1 MKKNIIK
8 QKSDRYGL
16 NQDGSFV
23 IQDYNHADAF
33 SNFFP
38 GVAGMWGIPMWV
50 FYVNRGQGICSFGIE
65 SKDRAILE
73 FQPAN
78 KAYRLT
84 STQGF
89 RTFLKVGHGK
99 TTKYYEPFQNT
110 AVLSPGI
117 RRSMAIT
124 SHDLTIED
132 VNPSLGLK
140 VTVNYYTMPD
150 EPFAALVRRVKIE
163 NISSRSLSVEMI
175 DGLPIILPYGMKDWL
190 SKNMS
195 RTVEAWAKVS
205 NLNNRAPYYQLSV
218 EVADTPQVTAIHEGN
233 FYFSFDSSSQSKSNL
248 LAPIIDPAVVFGH
261 STDFL
266 VPEKFIAADKFDVVQ
281 EQFASNRTP
290 CALSHASFSLKSKG
304 SKELISLVG
313 FANDIDQLKRI
324 VAKTAKKSFI
334 DQKAARNR
342 ELIEEIKQMCFT
354 NSSSNAFNQY
364 CGQTFLDNVL
374 RGGLPVSFQTKSGP
388 VAFNVYSRKHG
399 DPERDYNYFTLA
411 PTYLSQG
418 NGNFR
423 DVNQNRRND
432 VWFNGDVQDAA
443 VINFFSL
450 QQADGYN
457 PLVVRGSMFSVHEPT
472 VVDQVV
478 SRHID
483 GAKCEKIKDLLIKG
497 FLPGE
502 LFKAIYQH
510 ELKLRSSPVAFMN
523 DVLGVCQR
531 QELADHGEGFWTDH
545 WTYNIDLLESYLSIY
560 PDKLRDI
567 LIDKK
572 VFGFFFSNHYVL
584 PRDQRYVLTKYG
596 VRQYHSVAEKEGE
609 THAKQKGFKLRIKN
623 GQGEVYTTTLF
634 VKILCLLANKSATL
648 DPSGIGIEM
657 EAERPNWYDALN
669 GLPGLL
675 GSSISETF
683 ELKRYAMFLL
693 SAIDSLAL
701 SEQDTV
707 DVFEELAAFV
717 KEMVVVLSSSHDPLS
732 YWKKS
737 NDVKEKYRVSIRL
750 GISGDEEALPIEEIK
765 RFLNLVV
772 AKANQAS
779 ENARGASGL
788 FATYFYHEVTD
799 HEMIEGKHHD
809 GSQRVRP
816 LTFKR
821 HELPLFL
828 EGFVHALRVGH
839 PQQARALYKAVK
851 TSKLYDKKLGMYK
864 VNASLSSESNEIG
877 RTRVFPPGWLENES
891 IWLHMEY
898 KYLLELL
905 RNGMAEEFF
914 TEADSVMVPFLD
926 PKVYGRSILENAS
939 FIASS
944 AHEDESLHGRSFVA
958 RLSGSTAEFLH
969 IWLFMNLGPR
979 PFRLSSE
986 GELILSLEPM
996 LHARFFTK
1004 EKSVVEHVS
1013 KSKKW
1018 QKVNLPADSYA
1029 FNLMG
1034 HTLVVYHNPSRKDT
1048 FGPNKAVVSRIE
1060 IRYPNKARS
1069 AIVEGP
1075 FLNGRYAEDVRANR
1089 VERLDVHLV

>member
-1 MKKNIIK
+1 MKKRTIK
-8 QKSDRYGL
+8 QNSSRYAL
-16 NQDGSFV
+16 NKDGSFV

-89 RTFLKVGHGK
+89 RTFLKVGQGK
-99 TTKYYEPFQNT
+99 THKYYEPFQNS
-110 AVLSPGI
+110 AALSSGI
-117 RRSMAIT
+117 KRSMAIT

-132 VNPSLGLK
+132 INPSLGLK
-140 VTVNYYTMPD
+140 VTVNYFTMPD
-150 EPFAALVRRVKIE
+150 ESFAALIRRVKIE
-163 NISSRSLSVEMI
+163 NISSRTLPVEMI

-233 FYFSFDSSSQSKSNL
+233 FYFSFDASSQSKNNL
-248 LAPIIDPAVVFGH
+248 LEPIIDPSVVFGH

-266 VPEKFIAADKFDVVQ
+266 VPERFIASPKFEVSK
-281 EQFASNRTP
+281 EQFASSRTP
-290 CALSHASFSLKSKG
+290 CALSHASFTLKPKG

-313 FANDIDQLKRI
+313 FANDINQLKRI
-324 VAKTAKKSFI
+324 VSKTAKRSFI
-334 DQKAARNR
+334 EQKAKRNR

-374 RGGLPVSFQTKSGP
+374 RGGLPVSLQTASGP

-432 VWFNGDVQDAA
+432 IWFNGDVQDTA

-457 PLVVRGSMFSVHEPT
+457 PLVVRGSLFSVHEPT

-478 SRHID
+478 NRHID
-483 GAKCEKIKDLLIKG
+483 GAKREKIKELLIKG

-510 ELKLRSSPVAFMN
+510 ELKLKTSPGVFIS

-545 WTYNIDLLESYLSIY
+545 WTYNIDLLESYLSVY
-560 PDKLRDI
+560 PDRLKDI
-567 LIDKK
+567 LIGKK
-572 VFGFFFSNHYVL
+572 VFGFFFNNHYVL

-596 VRQYHSVAEKEGE
+596 VRQYHSVADKEGE
-609 THAKQKGFKLRIKN
+609 THAKQKGFKLRTKN

-634 VKILCLLANKSATL
+634 VKMLCLLANKSATL

-683 ELKRYAMFLL
+683 ELKRHAMFLL

-701 SEQDTV
+701 SEQETV
-707 DVFEELAAFV
+707 EVFEELSVFI
-717 KEMVVVLSSSHDPLS
+717 KEMIVVLSSSNDSLG

-750 GISGDEEALPIEEIK
+750 GISGEEESISVELIK

-779 ENARGASGL
+779 ENAQGTSDL
-788 FATYFYHEVTD
+788 FPTYFYHEVTD

-821 HELPLFL
+821 HDLPLFL
-828 EGFVHALRVGH
+828 EGFVHAMRVGH
-839 PQQARALYKAVK
+839 PQQAGDLYKAVK

-864 VNASLSSESNEIG
+864 VNASLSLESNEIG

-905 RNGMAEEFF
+905 RNGLAEEFF
-914 TEADSVMVPFLD
+914 NEADSVMVPFLD
-926 PKVYGRSILENAS
+926 PQVYGRSILENAS
-939 FIASS
+939 FLVSS
-944 AHEDESLHGRSFVA
+944 AHEDASLHGRSFVA

-969 IWLFMNLGPR
+969 IWLIMNLGPR
-979 PFRLSSE
+979 PFRLS
-986 GELILSLEPM
+986 GQGDLTLHFEPM
-996 LHARFFTK
+996 LPAHFFTK
-1004 EKSVVEHVS
+1004 AKSEVDYLS
-1013 KSKKW
+1013 KSRKW
-1018 QKVNLPADSYA
+1018 QKVSLPANSYA

-1034 HTLVVYHNPSRKDT
+1034 QTLVVYHNPSRKNT
-1048 FGPNKAVVSRIE
+1048 FGSNRAAVSRVE
-1060 IRYPNKARS
+1060 VRYPNKAKALVVDGS
-1069 AIVEGP
+1069 
-1075 FLNGRYAEDVRANR
+1075 FLNGTYAKDVRDNK
-1089 VERLDVHLV
+1089 VERLDVHLT

>member
-1 MKKNIIK
+1 MKK
-8 QKSDRYGL
+8 RTL
-16 NQDGSFV
+16 NQNSNRYSLNKDGSFV
-23 IQDYNHADAF
+23 INDYNHADAF

-89 RTFLKVGHGK
+89 RTFLKVGQGK
-99 TTKYYEPFQNT
+99 TYKYYEPFQNS
-110 AVLSPGI
+110 AVLSSGI
-117 RRSMAIT
+117 KRSMAIT

-132 VNPSLGLK
+132 INLSLGLK
-140 VTVNYYTMPD
+140 VTVNYFTMPD
-150 EPFAALVRRVKIE
+150 EPFAALIRRVKIE
-163 NISSRSLSVEMI
+163 NISSRTLPVEMI
-175 DGLPIILPYGMKDWL
+175 DGLPVILPYGMKDWL

-233 FYFSFDSSSQSKSNL
+233 FYFSFDASSQSKNNL
-248 LAPIIDPAVVFGH
+248 LEPIIDPSVVFGH

-266 VPEKFIAADKFDVVQ
+266 VPEKFIASSKFEVSQV
-281 EQFASNRTP
+281 QFASSRTP
-290 CALSHASFSLKSKG
+290 CALSHASFTLKPKG

-313 FANDIDQLKRI
+313 FANDIHQLKRI
-324 VAKTAKKSFI
+324 VSKTAKRSFI
-334 DQKAARNR
+334 DQKAKRNR

-354 NSSSNAFNQY
+354 NSASNAFNQY

-399 DPERDYNYFTLA
+399 DPERDYNYYTLA
-411 PTYLSQG
+411 PTFLSQG

-432 VWFNGDVQDAA
+432 IWFNGDVQDAA

-457 PLVVRGSMFSVHEPT
+457 PLVVRGSFFSVHEPT

-478 SRHID
+478 DRHIE
-483 GAKCEKIKDLLIKG
+483 GANREKFKELLIKG

-510 ELKLRSSPVAFMN
+510 ELKLKSSPESFIS

-545 WTYNIDLLESYLSIY
+545 WTYNIDLLESYLSVY
-560 PDKLRDI
+560 PDRLKDI
-567 LIDKK
+567 LIGKK
-572 VFGFFFSNHYVL
+572 VFGFFFNNHYVL

-596 VRQYHSVAEKEGE
+596 VRQYHSVANKEGE
-609 THAKQKGFKLRIKN
+609 THAKQKGFKLRAKN

-634 VKILCLLANKSATL
+634 VKMLCLLANKSATL

-683 ELKRYAMFLL
+683 ELKRFAMFLL
-693 SAIDSLAL
+693 SAIDSLVL
-701 SEQDTV
+701 SDDVTL
-707 DVFEELAAFV
+707 DVFEELSVFI
-717 KEMVVVLSSSHDPLS
+717 KEMIVVLSSNDDALS

-737 NDVKEKYRVSIRL
+737 NDVKEKYRASIRL
-750 GISGDEEALPIEEIK
+750 GISGEEESISIELIK

-772 AKANQAS
+772 AKTNQAS
-779 ENARGASGL
+779 ENAQGTSNL
-788 FATYFYHEVTD
+788 FATYYYHEVTD

-821 HELPLFL
+821 HDLPLFL
-828 EGFVHALRVGH
+828 EGFVHAMRVGH
-839 PQQARALYKAVK
+839 PQQASDLYKAVK
-851 TSKLYDKKLGMYK
+851 ASKLYDKKLGMYK

-905 RNGMAEEFF
+905 RNGLAEEFF
-914 TEADSVMVPFLD
+914 NEADSVMVPFLD
-926 PKVYGRSILENAS
+926 PQVYGRSILENAS
-939 FIASS
+939 FLASS
-944 AHEDESLHGRSFVA
+944 AHEDASLHGRSFVA

-969 IWLFMNLGPR
+969 IWLIMNLGPK
-979 PFRLSSE
+979 PFRLSST
-986 GELILSLEPM
+986 GKLVLSLEPM
-996 LHARFFTK
+996 LHNRFFTQ
-1004 EKSVVEHVS
+1004 EKSVVEFVS

-1018 QKVNLPADSYA
+1018 QTVSLPADSYA

-1034 HTLVVYHNPSRKDT
+1034 QTLVVYHNPSRKDT
-1048 FGPNKAVVSRIE
+1048 FGPNKAVISRIE
-1060 IRYPNKARS
+1060 IRYPNKAKYT
-1069 AIVEGP
+1069 IVDGP
-1075 FLNGRYAEDVRANR
+1075 SLNGRYAEDVRANR
-1089 VERLDVHLV
+1089 VERLDVYLV